1 MKRKVNIFTGM
12 IMNAFIAVTTRPK
25 FTALGVRGMAEW
37 IILLAGAWIVA
48 FLMMREGG
56 D

>member
-1 MKRKVNIFTGM
+1 MKRKANIFIDT
-12 IMNAFIAVTTRPK
+12 IMNAFTAVITRPK
-25 FTALGVRGMAEW
+25 FTALGVRNMAEW
-37 IILLAGAWIVA
+37 IILLVGAWIVA

>member
-1 MKRKVNIFTGM
+1 MKRKVNIFTGT
-12 IMNAFIAVTTRPK
+12 IMNAFTAVIIKLR

>member
-1 MKRKVNIFTGM
+1 MKRKVNISTDTTT
-12 IMNAFIAVTTRPK
+12 NAFTAVTRK
-25 FTALGVRGMAEW
+25 QRFTALGVRNVAEW